1 MKLKRLFSLGLAA
14 TMLLALTACGGE
26 DTQQEPEMTPYE
38 LVKQGSERLEALD
51 GVAYELISQITID
64 NDLTTGTETP
74 TIIYMD
80 MDGTMKQVKVPTDE
94 GTNDYQLYFD
104 MNMTV
109 PMLEAPDGEITT
121 NMQMY
126 YADGYMYY
134 NLSDYD
140 QKYKMAMDMTDAMA
154 EMQGT
159 NLDEIEE
166 DMILDSSV
174 TEENGGKVVK
184 MTLDGSK
191 MTDLVDEYAANV
203 VNTADEQMV
212 LQDMPYTV
220 YLDADDNITAIEM
233 EMKMTATA
241 AEETVNIDMDM
252 RLDVTETEGV
262 TIDFPNDLD
271 TYPELMVDPVKPE

>member
-1 MKLKRLFSLGLAA
+1 MKIKKLLSLGLAA

-26 DTQQEPEMTPYE
+26 DTQQKPELTPYE
-38 LVKQGSERLEALD
+38 LVKQGSDRLDAMD
-51 GVAYELISQITID
+51 GVAYELTTQITMDD
-64 NDLTTGTETP
+64 NLTAGTETP
-74 TIIYMD
+74 TVIYMD
-80 MDGTMKQVKVPTDE
+80 MDGTMKQVKVPSDD
-94 GTNDYQLYFD
+94 GINDYQLYFD
-104 MNMTV
+104 MSMTV
-109 PMLEAPDGEITT
+109 PVLEAPEGEITT
-121 NMQMY
+121 NMLMY
-126 YADGYMYY
+126 YTDGYMYY
-134 NLSDYD
+134 NIPDYD

-174 TEENGGKVVK
+174 TERDGGKMVK

-191 MTDLVDEYAANV
+191 MTNLIDEYAANV
-203 VNTADEQMV
+203 VDTADEQMV

-220 YLDADDNITAIEM
+220 YLDADNNITAIEM
-233 EMKMTATA
+233 ELKMTACA

-252 RLDVTETEGV
+252 RIDVTETEGV

-271 TYPELMVDPVKPE
+271 TYPELMVDPLMAN